1 MMTRTLGIVVPIACL
16 IAVGVLKQ
24 AGAIDAGIADTI
36 VSFLIG
42 GGAGLAVGGAFIN
55 TPPTE

>member
-1 MMTRTLGIVVPIACL
+1 MARTLGVLIPIACL

-24 AGAIDAGIADTI
+24 AGLIDAGIADTI
-36 VSFLIG
+36 VAFLIG

-55 TPPTE
+55 TPHTE

>member
-1 MMTRTLGIVVPIACL
+1 MTRTVGIVIPLACL

-24 AGAIDAGIADTI
+24 AGMIDAGIADTI

-42 GGAGLAVGGAFIN
+42 GGAGLALGGAFIN

>member
-1 MMTRTLGIVVPIACL
+1 MMTRTLGIVVPLACL
-16 IAVGVLKQ
+16 LAVGVLKQ
-24 AGAIDAGIADTI
+24 AGMIDAGIADTI